1 MRHLYYIL
9 LIFTL
14 SPLAIYAKGD
24 VAAYRNHIN
33 LAELA
38 LVHKNYKV
46 AQLNYKKA
54 TDNFN
59 GISALNLNNA
69 LQASILLGDV
79 KTAKKYAWKL
89 SELGINPLYFTKS
102 AKLVQCFIKDK
113 KFWKRLIDNCSKQSA
128 NQKLK
133 YAAYRSKFN
142 GILDI
147 HHQFV
152 SNKTLKNFKQNPQ
165 LSVQYTQIIDSF
177 TSFIKVHGFPTEHI
191 LGIETKNDT
200 LINEDKAIYAIL
212 GSYYKG
218 LSNNKTLDGICV
230 NAVKS
235 GELDNYDF
243 ALLNDQNPNFTG
255 RFYGTSNYYFVY
267 NCTIY
272 EDKPALVEFT
282 KPKDT
287 KARIDSFRKIIHL
300 DKLDN
305 SYQKMNYSLTDKD
318 NEFLIRDQFTLVY
331 PFSDKELQAIFL
343 ANKRLL
349 GILKD
354 CK

>member
-1 MRHLYYIL
+1 MKHLYYIL
-9 LIFTL
+9 LFFTL
-14 SPLAIYAKGD
+14 TPLAIYAKGD
-24 VAAYRNHIN
+24 VAAYHNHIN

-38 LVHKNYKV
+38 LVNKNYKV

-54 TDNFN
+54 TENFN
-59 GISALNLNNA
+59 GISALNLHNA
-69 LQASILLGDV
+69 IQVSILLGDL
-79 KTAKKYAWKL
+79 KTAQKYAWKL

-102 AKLVQCFIKDK
+102 AKMVQCFIKDK
-113 KFWKRLIDNCSKQSA
+113 NGWKKLIDNCSKQSA

-133 YAAYRSKFN
+133 YAAYRSKFK
-142 GILDI
+142 GLLDI
-147 HHQFV
+147 HHQFL
-152 SNKTLKNFKQNPQ
+152 SNKTLKNLKQNPQ

-177 TSFIKVHGFPTEHI
+177 ISFIKLYGFPTEHI

-218 LSNNKTLDGICV
+218 LSNNKTLDGICL

-235 GELDNYDF
+235 GKLDNYDF
-243 ALLNDQNPNFTG
+243 ALLNDQNPNFSG

-267 NCTIY
+267 NCAIY
-272 EDKPALVEFT
+272 EDKPALVELT

-305 SYQKMNYSLTDKD
+305 SYLKMNYSITDKD
-318 NEFLIRDQFTLVY
+318 DEFLIRDQFTLVY
-331 PFSDKELQAIFL
+331 PFSDNELQAIFL

-349 GILKD
+349 RILKD